1 MRCTTRAQLEVS
13 VQRLLRCSEIGRGE
27 RERKTAARRER
38 AREEEEE
45 DGSTWRHDSCADA
58 MSSSMY
64 DGAPKL
70 ENAVTAM
77 P

>member
-1 MRCTTRAQLEVS
+1 VQREREVS
-13 VQRLLRCSEIGRGE
+13 MQRILRCSEIGKGE
-27 RERKTAARRER
+27 REEEDSE
-38 AREEEEE
+38 ARESE
-45 DGSTWRHDSCADA
+45 GRGRGRSTWRHDSWADA

-70 ENAVTAM
+70 EKAVTAM